1 MEIFPHANFNGTLAP
16 PTTGTKVMILLC
28 GRTLKMVHSFYRIC
42 WFQGK
47 KETIMISKHGYYF
60 FSKLIE
66 SVNDHQLQ
74 QIVVKIIT
82 LQPLDESLTR
92 VIYLW
97 LFFSFLF
104 HVNYLSALFEEFLEL
119 MKYWTWSLVIIKCLE
134 VANTLS
140 LNV

>member
-42 WFQGK
+42 WFQGTK
-47 KETIMISKHGYYF
+47 RLVSRNKETIMISKHGYYF

-92 VIYLW
+92 VSSNLHGVIYL
-97 LFFSFLF
+97 
-104 HVNYLSALFEEFLEL
+104 
-119 MKYWTWSLVIIKCLE
+119 
-134 VANTLS
+134 
-140 LNV
+140 